1 MGKNCMFHIFIISS
15 HINQQWTE
23 WSLVPWNCSLNHL
36 KSVRDSYFSTA
47 LWSRKS
53 LLLFCCSL
61 HLQRRRTPTPASIM
75 SPMLYIPTH
84 SCTVKLVME
93 VAPYIKFRYIK
104 RNLRWMFNNC
114 IISINLILVFYIK
127 FKINKTPSFKIL

>member
-1 MGKNCMFHIFIISS
+1 
-15 HINQQWTE
+15 
-23 WSLVPWNCSLNHL
+23 
-36 KSVRDSYFSTA
+36 
-47 LWSRKS
+47 
-53 LLLFCCSL
+53 
-61 HLQRRRTPTPASIM
+61 M